1 MMTIGYFRRDGD
13 GFTGKL
19 DTFASDALITL
30 TPAEKFSSKA
40 PDFIAWSGEREC
52 GAGWRVND
60 TSGAVLSLKIDDPT
74 WPEPVSGRIMAAE
87 DGVLPFVW
95 FRRVDQPTDKPPPG

>member
-1 MMTIGYFRRDGD
+1 MMTIGHFRRDGD

-19 DTFASDALITL
+19 DTFNSDALITL
-30 TPAEKFSSKA
+30 TPAEKFSAKA

-60 TSGAVLSLKIDDPT
+60 ASGAVLSVKIDDPT

-87 DGVLPFVW
+87 DGVLPLVW
-95 FRRVDQPTDKPPPG
+95 FRRAETPVDKPPPA